1 MRGGDGDTA
10 VAELPNRGSTRFR
23 VPPIRTPVRAV
34 LLDRDDTI
42 IRDVPYNGDPARVA
56 PMPGARAALD
66 RLRRAHLRLGV
77 VSNQSGV
84 GRGLIT
90 AEQMRLVNARVEAL
104 LGRFDVWAVC
114 THEPYAGCDCRKP
127 APGLIV
133 EAARRLGLTPADC
146 VVIGDIGSDME
157 AARAA
162 GARGILVPTP
172 RTRPE
177 EIAVAPCAV
186 TDLAE
191 AVDLILEAMR

>member
-1 MRGGDGDTA
+1 MPSRAQGA
-10 VAELPNRGSTRFR
+10 KRFR
-23 VPPIRTPVRAV
+23 VPPIRTRVQAV
-34 LLDRDDTI
+34 LLDRDGTI
-42 IRDVPYNGDPARVA
+42 IRDVPHNSDPTRVE

-66 RLRRAHLRLGV
+66 RLRRARLRLGV

-114 THEPYAGCDCRKP
+114 THEPYAGCGCRKP

-146 VVIGDIGSDME
+146 VVIGDIGSDMA

-162 GARGILVPTP
+162 GSCGILVPTP
-172 RTRPE
+172 RTRSE
-177 EIAVAPCAV
+177 EIAVAPCVVA
-186 TDLAE
+186 DLGE